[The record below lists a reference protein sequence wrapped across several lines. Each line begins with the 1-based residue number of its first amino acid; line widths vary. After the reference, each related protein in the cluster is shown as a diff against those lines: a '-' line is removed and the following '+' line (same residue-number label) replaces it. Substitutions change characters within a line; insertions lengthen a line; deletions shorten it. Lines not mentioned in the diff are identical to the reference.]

1 MPVKQIHKFDMRNIK
16 IFIASSSDV
25 SEERNI
31 VGVECGGWGRIIMEI
46 KVENRVEGNKEDAFI
61 K

>member
-1 MPVKQIHKFDMRNIK
+1 MRNIK